1 MAYHLTEWC
10 AFFLFLNCTIMELQK
25 LFEKTSP
32 SELARIREKMQEAS
46 TRDKKRL
53 LKKVIEI
60 EKIVLDLGFKIEL
73 KEISKII

>member
-1 MAYHLTEWC
+1 MELEK
-10 AFFLFLNCTIMELQK
+10 FFLAL
-25 LFEKTSP
+25 P
-32 SELARIREKMQEAS
+32 PVELAKVRNKMQEAS

-60 EKIVLDLGFKIEL
+60 EKIVFDLGFEIEL